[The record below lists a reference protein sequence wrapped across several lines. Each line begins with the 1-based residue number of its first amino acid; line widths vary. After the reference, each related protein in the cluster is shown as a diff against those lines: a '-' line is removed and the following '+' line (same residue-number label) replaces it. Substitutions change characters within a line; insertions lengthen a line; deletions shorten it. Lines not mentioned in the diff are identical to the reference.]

1 MGFNPTRFVY
11 VIQAQQVEDEDTGP
25 YLLPEAFTSRTEA
38 RKRMVEVAESFLKNN
53 PEYEALDGVDINFDD
68 IELHHKDPSNCYT
81 MYLEVLELELYDT
94 LKESKGETE
103 GKGTLLK

>member
-11 VIQAQQVEDEDTGP
+11 VIQAQRVEEEVFEP

-38 RKRMVEVAESFLKNN
+38 RKRMVEAAESFLKDN

-68 IELHHKDPSNCYT
+68 IELHHKDPSNCYA

-94 LKESKGETE
+94 LKESKGET
-103 GKGTLLK
+103 K

>member
-11 VIQAQQVEDEDTGP
+11 VIQIQQVEEEVLEP
-25 YLLPEAFTSRTEA
+25 YLLPEAFTSRAEA
-38 RKRMVEVAESFLKNN
+38 RKRMAETAESFLANN
-53 PEYEALDGVDINFDD
+53 PEYEAIDEVDINFDD
-68 IELHHKDPSNCYT
+68 IELHHKDQSNCYA

-103 GKGTLLK
+103 